1 MAAPNKPEDKSKEK
15 EQASER
21 NLDAPMETTPAEQ
34 EGANRRVEDETSG
47 KLFGDTTSTRGD
59 ANIQGYHG
67 RDGGVAQGTTNNPAA
82 DENADVGANAPSDS
96 GEVQH
101 PAEEAEQTQ
110 EVKKL

>member
-21 NLDAPMETTPAEQ
+21 NLDAPYRRLLLLSI
-34 EGANRRVEDETSG
+34 EGANRRLEDETSG

-67 RDGGVAQGTTNNPAA
+67 RDGGVAAGT
-82 DENADVGANAPSDS
+82 D
-96 GEVQH
+96 
-101 PAEEAEQTQ
+101 
-110 EVKKL
+110 